1 MLTLAAR
8 YVFPVEGPPIPE
20 GRVSIVDGRIVR
32 LSGAGDS
39 GPAVDIDLG
48 NAAITPGFVNAHT
61 HLDLKSIPFDSS
73 DGPEDEVAW
82 LRRVVDARRG
92 AKPGSGLMAARR
104 NVEASVKLGTTLLAD
119 TTSGGQSWEAVA
131 KAPLRGIVFHELI
144 GLNRLR
150 GIETSSAAFEWLA
163 EVRKEGV
170 PAEPDPKTRP
180 GLSPH
185 APYSTAPW
193 LYHRAA
199 ISKLPLSTH
208 LAEMPEEIEL
218 LETRG
223 GPLRRFLED
232 LGAWDDDWE
241 PLGTRPAE
249 FIRRGENRLADWVV
263 AHGNYLEPSEFWQFR
278 PEAAPSGQRV
288 AIAYCPRTH
297 ARFGHAPHPYR
308 AMLERGIVVCLG
320 TDSLA
325 SSPTLGILDE
335 VRFLHRRD
343 ESASGGAFADHG
355 DLVRSL
361 GSPLDHLTGSLK
373 PGKSADLAVV
383 GLPDRNDPDPYH
395 LLLESDKPVLAT
407 VFRGEFVHGRVELG
421 FVNHSG
427 NSTQTHPCWTCRVRR
442 TPDRYL
448 QDKYAVDLRRHGDL
462 QGREVS
468 PGATE
473 SRSCRPVATSPP
485 ELEMVAV

>member
-32 LSGAGDS
+32 ISGGGDDS
-39 GPAVDIDLG
+39 PAVDLDLG
-48 NAAITPGFVNAHT
+48 NVAITPGFVNAHT
-61 HLDLKSIPFDSS
+61 HLDLEPIAPASTQ
-73 DGPEDEVAW
+73 GPEDEIAW
-82 LRRVVDARRG
+82 LRRVVDARR
-92 AKPGSGLMAARR
+92 AARPGSGLEAAKR
-104 NVEASVKLGTTLLAD
+104 NVQASVELGTTLLGD

-131 KAPLRGIVFHELI
+131 GAPLRGVVFHELI

-150 GIETSSAAFEWLA
+150 GMETSSAAFEWLA
-163 EVRKEGV
+163 EVRKEGTL
-170 PAEPDPKTRP
+170 AEPDLKTRP

-193 LYHRAA
+193 LYQRAA

-208 LAEMPEEIEL
+208 LAEMPEELEL
-218 LETRG
+218 LATRR

-241 PLGTRPAE
+241 PVGPRPAD

-325 SSPTLGILDE
+325 SSPSLGILDE

-343 ESASGGAFADHG
+343 GSASGELLLTMATLFGAWA
-355 DLVRSL
+355 LRS
-361 GSPLDHLTGSLK
+361 DHLTGSLK
-373 PGKSADLAVV
+373 AGKSADLAII
-383 GLPDRNDPDPYH
+383 GLPDRDEADPYR
-395 LLLESDKPVLAT
+395 LLLESNEPVLAT
-407 VFRGEFVHGRVELG
+407 VFQGEF
-421 FVNHSG
+421 
-427 NSTQTHPCWTCRVRR
+427 
-442 TPDRYL
+442 
-448 QDKYAVDLRRHGDL
+448 RHG
-462 QGREVS
+462 
-468 PGATE
+468 PWT
-473 SRSCRPVATSPP
+473 
-485 ELEMVAV
+485 